1 MEDNPYKN
9 AQKQFDR
16 AIDLMNIEEDIRV
29 RLRKT
34 NFELEVNF
42 PVKMD
47 DSSIKMFTGYRVRH
61 KFMTPTKGG
70 IRYAPSVD
78 LDEIKALAFL
88 MTWKCAVADL
98 PFSGAKGGITCDPKT
113 LSKGELERMTRRYTY
128 EMRNIFH
135 PEKDVPA
142 PDMGTNAGVMA
153 WIMDTYSILEGNGKT
168 IPSVVTGKPVELYGS
183 EGRAEATG
191 RGVAQITQLV
201 WEDFC
206 KTKLAGRTVAVQ
218 GFGNVGSV
226 SAKQLH
232 EKGCRVVAVSDVN
245 GTVYNPNGLDV
256 YDILDYSEKMK
267 TVKGYPSGE
276 QLGVMEILELPVD
289 IIVPAALE
297 NQITSE
303 NAARVKAKVIV
314 EGANAPT
321 TVDAEKILAG
331 NGAILVPDILANAG
345 GVTVSYFE
353 WAQDIQAQSWD
364 EKKVYDEL
372 GKYMGKAFERV
383 KTASA
388 KHNTDLRTGAYVYA
402 IGKVANYV
410 KMRGHFP

>member
-16 AIDLMNIEEDIRV
+16 AIALVNIEEDIRV

-201 WEDFC
+201 WEEFC

-256 YDILDYSEKMK
+256 YDVLAYSEKEK

-276 QLGVMEILELPVD
+276 QLGVMDILELPVD

-297 NQITSE
+297 NQLTSE
-303 NAARVKAKVIV
+303 NASRVKAKVIV

-372 GKYMGKAFERV
+372 SKYMSKAFERV
-383 KTASA
+383 KTTAA

-410 KMRGHFP
+410 KIRGHFP